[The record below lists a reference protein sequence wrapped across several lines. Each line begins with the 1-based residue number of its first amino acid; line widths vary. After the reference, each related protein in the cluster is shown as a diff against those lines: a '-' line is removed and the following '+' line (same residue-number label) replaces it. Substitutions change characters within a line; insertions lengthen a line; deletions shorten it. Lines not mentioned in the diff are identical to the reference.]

1 MQTRTNAL
9 SAVLSLFL
17 ALCVPHDV
25 NAGTADVA
33 APADS
38 PGARVGQTVCNGR
51 PVDTQA
57 DNNNCGG
64 CGRVCSAIAPS
75 TAQCTAG
82 RCLTTLASSR
92 APFGIA
98 VDATS
103 VYWTDPEADT
113 IMKVPLGGGAP
124 TTLAT
129 GPAPSGIVVDATSVY
144 WTTSFYR
151 GASVMR
157 VPLGGGTPTTLATG
171 QNSPP
176 GIAVDATS
184 VYWTNCSTLLNPRA
198 KRPKLDGVMKLPLS
212 GGTIPMPLV
221 SYQVTPCAIAI
232 AVDATN
238 VYWTGSSGTVMKV
251 PVNGGTPATLASSQ
265 DQPEAIAVD
274 GTSVYWT
281 NGVSPNGAVMKM
293 PLNGG
298 TPTTLAA
305 SQNDPAAI
313 AVDSTSVYWTTS
325 LGGTVM
331 KVSLDGGTTTLLVSG
346 QNSPQDIAVDATS
359 VYWTTHGGTVMKL
372 TPK

>member
-1 MQTRTNAL
+1 
-9 SAVLSLFL
+9 
-17 ALCVPHDV
+17 
-25 NAGTADVA
+25 
-33 APADS
+33 
-38 PGARVGQTVCNGR
+38 
-51 PVDTQA
+51 
-57 DNNNCGG
+57 
-64 CGRVCSAIAPS
+64 
-75 TAQCTAG
+75 
-82 RCLTTLASSR
+82 
-92 APFGIA
+92 

-281 NGVSPNGAVMKM
+281 N
-293 PLNGG
+293 
-298 TPTTLAA
+298 
-305 SQNDPAAI
+305 
-313 AVDSTSVYWTTS
+313 S

>member
-1 MQTRTNAL
+1 MQTKTNAL

-51 PVDTQA
+51 RVDTQA

-82 RCLTTLASSR
+82 RCLVTLVSGR
-92 APFGIA
+92 APDGIA

-103 VYWTDPEADT
+103 VYWTDPGAAA

-124 TTLAT
+124 TTLAS
-129 GPAPSGIVVDATSVY
+129 GPASSGIAVDATSVY
-144 WTTSFYR
+144 WTTNLYR
-151 GASVMR
+151 NASVMR
-157 VPLGGGTPTTLATG
+157 VPLGGGAPITLATG

-176 GIAVDATS
+176 GVAVDATS

-198 KRPKLDGVMKLPLS
+198 HRPRLDSVMKLPLG
-212 GGTIPMPLV
+212 GGTIPTPLA